1 MGALDDWL
9 TPVSRRGGPPTSAE
23 AETAIN
29 ADGSRET
36 HLWTVLAIVRDTP
49 GLTTGEVG
57 EVSGLGQMETRKR
70 LSDLK
75 NLTLA
80 RQGSSRIWPPSGRQ
94 QSTWWPVG
102 DPVQGELL

>member
-9 TPVSRRGGPPTSAE
+9 TPVSRRDNPMTSFEAE
-23 AETAIN
+23 ASIN
-29 ADGSRET
+29 MDGSRAT
-36 HLWTVLAIVRDTP
+36 HLRTVLTIVRDMP

-75 NLTLA
+75 NSALA
-80 RQGSSRIWPPSGRQ
+80 RQGSSRVWPQSGRR
-94 QSTWWPVG
+94 QSTWWPVIE
-102 DPVQGELL
+102 PVQGELL

>member
-9 TPVSRRGGPPTSAE
+9 SPVSRRDNPMTSYEAE
-23 AETAIN
+23 ASIN
-29 ADGSRET
+29 ADGSRAT
-36 HLWTVLAIVRDTP
+36 HLRTVLTIVRDMP

-75 NLTLA
+75 NSALA
-80 RQGSSRIWPPSGRQ
+80 RQGSSRVWPQRGRR
-94 QSTWWPVG
+94 QSTWWPVIA
-102 DPVQGELL
+102 PVQGARL

>member
-9 TPVSRRGGPPTSAE
+9 APVSRRDNPVTSYKAE
-23 AETAIN
+23 ASIN
-29 ADGSRET
+29 EDGSRRT
-36 HLWTVLAIVRDTP
+36 HLRTVLAIVRDTP
-49 GLTTGEVG
+49 GLTTGEIG

-75 NLTLA
+75 NATQA
-80 RQGSSRIWPPSGRQ
+80 RQGDSRVWPQSGRHQ
-94 QSTWWPVG
+94 VTWWPVG